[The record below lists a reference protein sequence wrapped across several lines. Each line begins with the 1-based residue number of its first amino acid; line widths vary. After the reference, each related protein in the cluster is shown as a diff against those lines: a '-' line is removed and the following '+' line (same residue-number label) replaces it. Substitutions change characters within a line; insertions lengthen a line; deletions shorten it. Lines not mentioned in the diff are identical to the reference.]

1 MARKTI
7 ASHFCLYFCVANTLL
22 MNLKKK
28 IVILL
33 LLLTFP
39 SVFYVLLTTGKHNF
53 IHLPY
58 FGIKELAVNGKD
70 TIYHSIKPFSFINQD
85 GKTITDKDYEGK
97 IYVADYFFA
106 SCQTIC
112 PKMATEL
119 QRVQDKFAYTKG
131 LVQILSHTVNPENDS
146 VPVLKAYS
154 NMVHAD
160 NSIWNF
166 VTGDKKQLYEMARES
181 YLVNAMEGDGGP
193 DDFIHSEFFIL
204 VDKEKHIRGIYD
216 GTNIKAVNEL
226 LDDIKV
232 LIAEY
237 TIKEN
242 KERNKRDK

>member
-1 MARKTI
+1 MNG
-7 ASHFCLYFCVANTLL
+7 FNCYFCTHFFS
-22 MNLKKK
+22 MTLKKK
-28 IVILL
+28 IIILL
-33 LLLTFP
+33 FLLTFP

-58 FGIKELAVNGKD
+58 FGPKELAANGKD
-70 TIYHSIKPFSFINQD
+70 TIYHSVAPFSFINQD
-85 GKTITDKDYEGK
+85 GKIITEKDYEGK
-97 IYVADYFFA
+97 IYVADYFFTT
-106 SCQTIC
+106 CQSIC

-160 NSIWNF
+160 NTMWNF
-166 VTGDKKQLYEMARES
+166 VTGNKKELYDMARNSYFLNALES
-181 YLVNAMEGDGGP
+181 GDGGP
-193 DDFIHSEFFIL
+193 DDFIHSELFVLI
-204 VDKEKHIRGIYD
+204 DKEKHIRGIYD
-216 GTNIKAVNEL
+216 GTNIKAVNDL

-237 TIKEN
+237 TIKET
-242 KERNKRDK
+242 KEKNKREK

>member
-1 MARKTI
+1 MKKLLALLFLLSFP
-7 ASHFCLYFCVANTLL
+7 AVLY
-22 MNLKKK
+22 
-28 IVILL
+28 VIL
-33 LLLTFP
+33 
-39 SVFYVLLTTGKHNF
+39 STGKTNF

-58 FGIKELAVNGKD
+58 IGERELAANGKD
-70 TIYHSIKPFSFINQD
+70 TIYHAIPSFKFVNQD
-85 GKTITDKDYEGK
+85 GDTITDKNYEGK
-97 IYVADYFFA
+97 IYVADYFFTTCK
-106 SCQTIC
+106 SIC

-131 LVQILSHTVNPENDS
+131 MVQILSHTVNPENDS
-146 VPVLKAYS
+146 VSVLKEYA

-160 NSIWNF
+160 TKMWNF
-166 VTGDKKQLYEMARES
+166 VTGDKKQLYDMARYG

-193 DDFIHSEFFIL
+193 DDFIHSELLVL

-216 GTNIKAVNEL
+216 GTNIKSVNDL

-242 KERNKRDK
+242 KKKKHNE

>member
-7 ASHFCLYFCVANTLL
+7 ASHFCLYFCEANKLL

-58 FGIKELAVNGKD
+58 FGVKELAPNGKD

-119 QRVQDKFAYTKG
+119 QRVQDKFAYTNG

-160 NSIWNF
+160 NSVWNF

-204 VDKEKHIRGIYD
+204 VDKEKHIRGIDD
-216 GTNIKAVNEL
+216 GTNIKEVNEL